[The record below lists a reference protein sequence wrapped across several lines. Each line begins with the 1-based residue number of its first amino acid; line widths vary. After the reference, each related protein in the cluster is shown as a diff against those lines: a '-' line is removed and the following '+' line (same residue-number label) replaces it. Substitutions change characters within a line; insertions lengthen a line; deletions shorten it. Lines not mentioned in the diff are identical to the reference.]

1 MKRLQLKLGEEALTK
16 LETLVAQVNEG
27 FTLGS
32 ISQSDIVEDL
42 IVSARIDAKALQRK
56 HVDIKRYLKQ
66 MASDETL
73 DLDQAIKLLEEYR
86 GQANG
91 RRMHP
96 VQKRAGE

>member
-1 MKRLQLKLGEEALTK
+1 MKRLQLKIGSEALTK
-16 LETLVAQVNEG
+16 LEALVAQVNEG

-66 MASDETL
+66 MASDESL
-73 DLDQAIKLLEEYR
+73 DLDQAIRLLEEFKS
-86 GQANG
+86 QPQG
-91 RRMHP
+91 RRAQTQ
-96 VQKRAGE
+96 VKKGDE

>member
-16 LETLVAQVNEG
+16 LDALVTQVNEG

-32 ISQSDIVEDL
+32 ISQSDIVEEL
-42 IVSARIDAKALQRK
+42 IVAARVDAKALQRK

-66 MASDETL
+66 MASDDTL

-86 GQANG
+86 GQPNG
-91 RRMHP
+91 RRLHP
-96 VQKRAGE
+96 LQKKAEE